1 MSNAVMKK
9 QGDVEHNSPQ
19 VVVVGMGNTGLS
31 CTQHLLARGQ
41 RVILMDTRELPPMI
55 SRLRGEFAHL
65 DQYLGGLDAQVLASA
80 DQIVLSP
87 GLSIKEPAIA
97 NAIAAGVEV
106 IGDIELFA
114 RTVTAP
120 VLAVTGSNGKSTV
133 TAMLVEMLRAY
144 GLVAQAG
151 GNLSPPALDLLTGGV
166 ADVYVL
172 ELSSFQLET
181 TTRLD
186 CEAATIINLSPDHM
200 DRYLSYEDYVAA
212 KARVYRHAKNLVVN
226 LDDPKVLSLDTGGR
240 QVVGFSLNPKSGA
253 LATLLGEG
261 SDVHLSIADEKVLP
275 LSELNVVGRHNQ
287 ANALA
292 AMALAHCHGVSTT
305 AMANALQRYR
315 GLPHRCQF
323 VHEHNAVRWI
333 NDSKGTNVDA
343 CIAAIR
349 GLQNG
354 CSLILI
360 VGGDAKSQDFSSMT
374 AVIEEYVHT
383 VVLIGRDA
391 NLIEQAL
398 PTNQPRIYAGDLEQA
413 VVLSAEIA
421 DPGMTVLF
429 SPACAS
435 FDMFKNY
442 QERGESFIDA
452 VRSRYPS

>member
-9 QGDVEHNSPQ
+9 QSDVEHSSRQ
-19 VVVVGMGNTGLS
+19 VVVVGMGSTGLS
-31 CTQHLLARGQ
+31 CTQYLLARGH

-55 SRLRGEFAHL
+55 SRLRGEFADL
-65 DQYLGGLDAQVLASA
+65 EQYLGGLDAQVLARA
-80 DQIVLSP
+80 DQIILSP

-114 RTVTAP
+114 RSVTAP

-133 TAMLVEMLRAY
+133 TAMLAEMLRAH
-144 GLVAQAG
+144 GLAVQAG
-151 GNLSPPALDLLTGGV
+151 GNLSPPALDLLTDSV
-166 ADVYVL
+166 ADIYVL

-181 TTRLD
+181 TLRLD
-186 CEAATIINLSPDHM
+186 CEAAAIINLSPDHM
-200 DRYLSYEDYVAA
+200 DRYSNYQDYVAA
-212 KARVYRHAKNLVVN
+212 KARIYRHAKNVVVN
-226 LDDPKVLSLDTGGR
+226 LDDPEVLALDSGGR
-240 QVVGFSLNPKSGA
+240 PIVGFSLNPQSGA
-253 LATLLGEG
+253 LATLLVEG
-261 SDVHLSIADEKVLP
+261 SGTYLSIAGEKVLP
-275 LSELNVVGRHNQ
+275 VQELNVLGRHNQ

-292 AMALAHCHGVSTT
+292 AMALAHCHGVSAT
-305 AMANALQRYR
+305 AMANALQGYR
-315 GLPHRCQF
+315 GLAHRCQF
-323 VHEHNAVRWI
+323 VHEHNSVRWI

-343 CIAAIR
+343 SIAAIR

-354 CSLILI
+354 RSLILI
-360 VGGDAKSQDFSSMT
+360 LGGDAKSQDFSSMT

-398 PTNQPRIYAGDLEQA
+398 PVDQPRIYAADLDQA
-413 VVLSAEIA
+413 VAVSAEIA
-421 DPGMTVLF
+421 VPGMTVLF

-435 FDMFKNY
+435 FDMFRNY

-452 VRSRYPS
+452 VRCRYPS